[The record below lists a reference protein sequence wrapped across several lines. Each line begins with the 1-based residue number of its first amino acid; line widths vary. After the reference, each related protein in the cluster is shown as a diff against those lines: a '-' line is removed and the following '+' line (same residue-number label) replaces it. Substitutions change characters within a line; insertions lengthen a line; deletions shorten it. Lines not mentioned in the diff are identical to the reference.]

1 MLSLTNKRILVTGGA
16 GFVGSNL
23 VKTLVEIYGA
33 RVRVMDD
40 LFTGSLEHLK
50 GIDYEF
56 VYGSVEDQ
64 ELVESTVDGMD
75 VVFHLASRNIVV
87 SNKNPREDLN
97 VNVKGSFNV
106 FEACMKYKVARV
118 VYTSTSSVY
127 GEPEDLPVHEE
138 DRKSFLNFYSAS
150 KYSAEVYAKTFF
162 EVFHLPVTILRYSNV
177 YGPNQLPTNPYCGVI
192 GKFISAAL
200 NNEALKIHGTGLQT
214 RDYTYIDD
222 AVNATIAA
230 AIHPNAVGEDYNIG
244 TGCETSVNQLAD
256 SVLRITNSRSPIIHV
271 DNRDID
277 NISRRAISINKAVTD
292 LEYQPRYSITTG
304 LKQTVSWFLRCA
316 QGASLS
322 VLMSGAIA

>member
-106 FEACMKYKVARV
+106 LA
-118 VYTSTSSVY
+118 YTS
-127 GEPEDLPVHEE
+127 
-138 DRKSFLNFYSAS
+138 
-150 KYSAEVYAKTFF
+150 AEY
-162 EVFHLPVTILRYSNV
+162 L
-177 YGPNQLPTNPYCGVI
+177 
-192 GKFISAAL
+192 
-200 NNEALKIHGTGLQT
+200 
-214 RDYTYIDD
+214 
-222 AVNATIAA
+222 
-230 AIHPNAVGEDYNIG
+230 
-244 TGCETSVNQLAD
+244 LA
-256 SVLRITNSRSPIIHV
+256 
-271 DNRDID
+271 
-277 NISRRAISINKAVTD
+277 
-292 LEYQPRYSITTG
+292 E
-304 LKQTVSWFLRCA
+304 
-316 QGASLS
+316 
-322 VLMSGAIA
+322 

>member
-33 RVRVMDD
+33 RVRVMHD

-138 DRKSFLNFYSAS
+138 DRKKFFKFLFCQQIFGRSVCQN
-150 KYSAEVYAKTFF
+150 
-162 EVFHLPVTILRYSNV
+162 IL
-177 YGPNQLPTNPYCGVI
+177 
-192 GKFISAAL
+192 
-200 NNEALKIHGTGLQT
+200 
-214 RDYTYIDD
+214 
-222 AVNATIAA
+222 
-230 AIHPNAVGEDYNIG
+230 
-244 TGCETSVNQLAD
+244 
-256 SVLRITNSRSPIIHV
+256 
-271 DNRDID
+271 
-277 NISRRAISINKAVTD
+277 
-292 LEYQPRYSITTG
+292 
-304 LKQTVSWFLRCA
+304 
-316 QGASLS
+316 
-322 VLMSGAIA
+322 